1 MENVNVNWVTL
12 DSMINAPDVLMTA
25 NSAVKLK
32 LAYANRIKFMMLLL
46 TYANKNTSK
55 KLKKKPLINMML
67 VQHMNQN
74 LIILIILIMIMAIV
88 EIIKYTHM
96 EDVYANK
103 VSLNMMDIIVL
114 ETAPI
119 MDIGKFLQ
127 IHVFVTLA

>member
-12 DSMINAPDVLMTA
+12 DSMINAPDVLMTV

-114 ETAPI
+114 ETALI
-119 MDIGKFLQ
+119 MDIGRFLQ